1 MVAPSSANDDDDD
14 EKWCYKLGLTGS
26 IGTGKSTVSKMFR
39 EKLNVPVYDSDK
51 SVHELYD
58 VNGDAVKPIRE
69 LFGEDVLE
77 ANTGGM
83 SIDRKRLGEKV
94 LGRPEEM
101 AKLEAIVHPL
111 VEEKRKRFVKAHRTA
126 AVSAASAADV
136 LVFDVPL
143 LFEKKLENTVDGI
156 LVVSCSLET
165 QRERVMNRTEGAKMS
180 LEKFEKVREM
190 QMQDDEKRKRAT
202 WVVDTEKSLEETE
215 RDIERIMK
223 EIRSK
228 REKDETGGSN

>member
-1 MVAPSSANDDDDD
+1 MVAPSPTNDDD

-69 LFGEDVLE
+69 LFGEDVLD

-111 VEEKRKRFVKAHRTA
+111 VEEKRKRFVEAHRTA
-126 AVSAASAADV
+126 AVSAAASAADV

-180 LEKFEKVREM
+180 LEKFEKVRQM
-190 QMQDDEKRKRAT
+190 QMPDDEKRKRAT

-215 RDIERIMK
+215 RDIESIVK

-228 REKDETGGSN
+228 REKDERR